1 MACLGLGSCR
11 LPHSHSQRTARFWR
25 PPPIYEPVAV
35 PHEECVEYSSHTRC
49 KTRTVYE
56 DELVGYDV
64 LYEYQGQQY
73 SQRMAHNPGKRIPI
87 HATQPSG
94 TYRNTDRANAN
105 NAPHRGTKSYGSTPP
120 GAAPIESIEYRA
132 NDNDLPI
139 IDMRIGTHPPH
150 RPRVVARISVVRLQF
165 TWRYWSHPLHPGV
178 PRIFHCPSRHLPT
191 RTPLPAVA
199 ELLSTVY
206 RQAPAARAWP
216 YAFCEPPRATQVA

>member
-1 MACLGLGSCR
+1 MTTTSPTRLGLSLAMACLGLGLVPFSAFAQPAYGKV
-11 LPHSHSQRTARFWR
+11 LEAT
-25 PPPIYEPVAV
+25 PIYEPVAV

-87 HATQPSG
+87 HSTQPSG
-94 TYRNTDRANAN
+94 TYRNTDRASAN
-105 NAPHRGTKSYGSTPP
+105 SATPGTKSYGSTPP

-150 RPRVVARISVVRLQF
+150 RPR
-165 TWRYWSHPLHPGV
+165 
-178 PRIFHCPSRHLPT
+178 
-191 RTPLPAVA
+191 
-199 ELLSTVY
+199 
-206 RQAPAARAWP
+206 
-216 YAFCEPPRATQVA
+216 